1 MARASRG
8 STASASPAATS
19 ARPHG
24 ATLWWGGLGCG
35 AMVVLSPGS
44 AVLLT
49 TLMVPVVL
57 IALLPEEGG
66 AGQVAKASSLF
77 GLAASI
83 HPLLLFWNEGTT
95 LSAAIMLVRQPLIL
109 ATTWVAILTGWFT
122 SEAATIVVRLF
133 SDIAAAGERRS
144 LSAAI
149 VLLEEEWG
157 PLPARPEP

>member
-1 MARASRG
+1 M
-8 STASASPAATS
+8 
-19 ARPHG
+19 
-24 ATLWWGGLGCG
+24 
-35 AMVVLSPGS
+35 
-44 AVLLT
+44 LLT

-66 AGQVAKASSLF
+66 ASRVAKAASLF

-109 ATTWVAILTGWFT
+109 ATSWVAILAGWFT

-133 SDIAAAGERRS
+133 SDIAAAGDRRS
-144 LSAAI
+144 LGGAI
-149 VLLEEEWG
+149 VALEEEWG

>member
-1 MARASRG
+1 MARAPRG
-8 STASASPAATS
+8 ATTSIPASAAKAGS
-19 ARPHG
+19 HG

-57 IALLPEEGG
+57 IALLPEDGG
-66 AGQVAKASSLF
+66 AGRVAKAASLF

-95 LSAAIMLVRQPLIL
+95 LSAAIMLIRQPLIL
-109 ATTWVAILTGWFT
+109 ATSWVAILTGWFT
-122 SEAATIVVRLF
+122 SEAATIVMRLF
-133 SDIAAAGERRS
+133 ADIAAAGERRS
-144 LSAAI
+144 LGAAI
-149 VLLEEEWG
+149 VALEEEWG
-157 PLPARPEP
+157 PLPPQARP